1 MYLRNLSLL
10 HFKNFEQAEIEFCP
24 RINCFTGK
32 NGVGKTNLLDA
43 VHYLSLTKSY
53 FNPIDAQN
61 IQHGKEFLVVQGTF
75 DRDGN
80 EESIYCGVKRTQ
92 KKQFKRNKKEYQ
104 RLADHIGLLPV
115 VMISPADNVLITEG
129 SEERR
134 KFINSVISQYDHEY
148 LEDVVRYNHALLQR
162 NKLLKD
168 AGTGQG
174 LDQDLVE
181 VLNEQLAGP
190 GERIFEKRA
199 EFARSL
205 IPVFQK
211 YYNFISY
218 EREQVNVVYQSHLE
232 TNDFRKILRENL
244 PKDRVLQYTSQ
255 GIHKDDLQLT
265 LDGYPIKRIGSQG
278 QQKTLMVALKLAQFD
293 FIRENNGQIPLLLL
307 DDIFDKF
314 DHERVKQ
321 IIHLVAEDHF
331 GQIFIADTN
340 KNRIEAVL
348 VELHSA
354 YRIFSIEDDG
364 TVVIGDE
371 NEKK

>member
-1 MYLRNLSLL
+1 MHLRNLSLL
-10 HFKNFEQAEIEFCP
+10 HFKNFAQAEIDFCP

-61 IQHGKEFLVVQGTF
+61 IQHGKEFMVVQGNF
-75 DRDGN
+75 DREGN

-104 RLADHIGLLPV
+104 RLADHIGFLPV

-148 LEDVVRYNHALLQR
+148 LEDVVRYNHTLLQR

-168 AGTGQG
+168 AGSAQA

-190 GERIFEKRA
+190 GERIFRKRS
-199 EFARSL
+199 EFAKSL

-211 YYNFISY
+211 YYSFISFG
-218 EREQVNVVYQSHLE
+218 REQVNVVYQSPLE
-232 TNDFRKILRENL
+232 KNDFRKLLRENL
-244 PKDRVLQYTSQ
+244 SKDQVLQYTSQ
-255 GIHKDDLQLT
+255 GIHKDDLLLT

-321 IIHLVAEDHF
+321 VIHLVAEDHF
-331 GQIFIADTN
+331 GQIFVADTN

-348 VELHSA
+348 AELHSE

-364 TVVIGDE
+364 SVVIRQED
-371 NEKK
+371 EKK

>member
-1 MYLRNLSLL
+1 MHLRNLSLL
-10 HFKNFEQAEIEFCP
+10 HFKNFGQAEIEFCP

-61 IQHGKEFLVVQGTF
+61 IQHGKEFMVVQGKF

-80 EESIYCGVKRTQ
+80 EESIYCGIKRTQ

-104 RLADHIGLLPV
+104 RLADHIGFLPV

-148 LEDVVRYNHALLQR
+148 LEDVVRYNHTLLQR

-168 AGTGQG
+168 AGNGQA

-181 VLNEQLAGP
+181 ILNEQLAGP
-190 GERIFEKRA
+190 GERIFRKRS

-211 YYNFISY
+211 YYSFISY
-218 EREQVNVVYQSHLE
+218 GREQVNVVYQSHLE
-232 TNDFRKILRENL
+232 KYDFRMLLRENL
-244 PKDRVLQYTSQ
+244 MKDKVLQYTSQ
-255 GIHKDDLQLT
+255 GIHKDDLLLT

-314 DHERVKQ
+314 DHDRVKQ
-321 IIHLVAEDHF
+321 VIHLVAEDHF
-331 GQIFIADTN
+331 GQIFVADTN

-348 VELHSA
+348 AELHSD
-354 YRIFSIEDDG
+354 YRIFSIEDSG
-364 TVVIGDE
+364 AVVISESD
-371 NEKK
+371 EKK